1 VQQKLDFARDGEDWP
16 NREASRFV
24 EAAGLKWHVQVMGE
38 GPVVLLVHGT
48 GASSHSFGELAKIL
62 SAAFTVVVPDLPGHG
77 FTDLPAPSRLSL
89 PEMAEDLSALLK
101 TLRFEPMLVVGLS
114 AGAAILIEMCLD
126 ELIEPKAI
134 ISINGALLPFG
145 SMVGQFFSPM
155 AKLLVLNPFVPK
167 LFAWRAS
174 SDVAVERLIGST
186 GSRLKADELGYY
198 KRLFQS
204 EGHVEAALGM
214 MAGWDLHTFERR
226 LESLKVPLVLVVGGD
241 DRAVSPDDAF
251 KISDRLPN
259 AKVVL
264 LRGLG
269 HLAHEESPE
278 RIAEIV
284 EQWAA
289 LAPA

>member
-1 VQQKLDFARDGEDWP
+1 MQQKLDFARDGEDWP

-24 EAAGLKWHVQVMGE
+24 EAAGLKWHVQVIGE

-48 GASSHSFGELAKIL
+48 GASSHSFGELARIL
-62 SAAFTVVVPDLPGHG
+62 SDAFTVVVPDLPGHG
-77 FTDLPAPSRLSL
+77 FTDLPPPSRLSL

-101 TLRFEPMLVVGLS
+101 TLRLEPRLVVGHS

-126 ELIEPKAI
+126 DLVEPEAI
-134 ISINGALLPFG
+134 ISINGALLPFD
-145 SMVGQFFSPM
+145 SMIGQFFSPM
-155 AKLLVLNPFVPK
+155 AKLLVLNPLVPK

-174 SDVAVERLIGST
+174 SGSAVERLIDST

-198 KRLFQS
+198 RRLFQS

-214 MAGWDLHTFERR
+214 MAGWDLHTFEKR
-226 LESLKVPLVLVVGGD
+226 LEALKVPLILVVGSE

-251 KISDRLPN
+251 KISDRLPD